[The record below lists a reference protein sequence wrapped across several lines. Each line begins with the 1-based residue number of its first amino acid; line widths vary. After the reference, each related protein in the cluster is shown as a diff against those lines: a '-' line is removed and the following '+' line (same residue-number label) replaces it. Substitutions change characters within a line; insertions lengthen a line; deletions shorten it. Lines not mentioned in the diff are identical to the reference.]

1 MKVVLDASAA
11 VELLLG
17 SESGR
22 RVAETLVQAQAIH
35 CPELLYSEVLS
46 ALRGLLRAGK
56 VLPEHARRAIE
67 HLGDLDI
74 EPVSTRTLAPLVWE
88 LSEAHSTYDAH
99 YVALGRS
106 LDAIIVTADAK
117 LARALPEVAVHAV

>member
-22 RVAETLVQAQAIH
+22 RVAETLGHAQSIH

-46 ALRGLLRAGK
+46 ALRGLVRAGK
-56 VLPEHARRAIE
+56 VSPEHACRAVE
-67 HLGDLDI
+67 HLAHLDI
-74 EPVSTRTLAPLVWE
+74 EPVGARTLAPLVWE

-117 LARALPEVAVHAV
+117 LARNLPEAAVHVV